1 MNEQTNDM
9 IKVIKNDREQLR
21 PSNEDILIVEPDS
34 VLNDIN
40 SKMSNTLY
48 SIEKFLSFVY

>member
-1 MNEQTNDM
+1 MNELTNDK

-21 PSNEDILIVEPDS
+21 PSIEDILIVEPDS

-40 SKMSNTLY
+40 SKINNTLN

>member
-40 SKMSNTLY
+40 SKMNNTLN

>member
-1 MNEQTNDM
+1 MNKT
-9 IKVIKNDREQLR
+9 IKNDRVQLR
-21 PSNEDILIVEPDS
+21 PYIEDILIVEPDS

-40 SKMSNTLY
+40 TKMNITLN

>member
-40 SKMSNTLY
+40 TKMNNTLN